1 MTQSIN
7 TTEGKI
13 LVAMDI
19 AKLKNDVLIELP
31 SGQRKRLKIA
41 NRKADYE
48 ELTNYLKSLNTPCV
62 IAFEATGNYHRPIAY
77 WLQIH
82 GFELRLISSIASAK
96 TREAMYNTWDKN
108 DPKDTQVIL
117 HLLKTG
123 ITQIYHDPL
132 IHQYNDLQELSKT
145 HDQISLRKVRV
156 QHAIF
161 THYVPLYFPEVQKY
175 FQASRAQWFSS
186 LLLRFPSPSSITKYT
201 QEEFID
207 AAWDVSGRKVN
218 KRNWLIDFYETAKI
232 SIGIPISEDSQACK
246 MFQIVLQEHIDL
258 CKMRQGVE
266 EAADQYLENNAD
278 YQRLRTLPGIGP
290 ILALSILAEAG
301 DLRRFTH
308 HRQFIKFC
316 GFDLSTQQSGSF
328 RGRSKLS
335 KRGNARLRRTFWLAG
350 TVALRMR
357 ENTFRK
363 KFENY
368 TKEDPKNADLKRK
381 GYTAVAVKMARV
393 AYSLIKTN
401 TDYRCFFET
410 T

>member
-1 MTQSIN
+1 MTQSIH
-7 TTEGKI
+7 TTEGKV

-19 AKLKNDVLIELP
+19 AKLKNDVLVELP
-31 SGQRKRLKIA
+31 SGKQKRLKIA
-41 NRKADYE
+41 NRKADYDE
-48 ELTNYLKSLNTPCV
+48 FVAYLKSLNTPCV
-62 IAFEATGNYHRPIAY
+62 IAFEATGNYHRPMAY
-77 WLQIH
+77 CLQTN

-145 HDQISLRKVRV
+145 HAQISLRKVRV

-161 THYVPLYFPEVQKY
+161 SHYLPLYFPEAQKY
-175 FQASRAQWFSS
+175 FQASRALWFSS
-186 LLLRFPSPSSITKYT
+186 LLLEFPSPSSVTKHT
-201 QEEFID
+201 QEAFIK

-218 KRNWLIDFYETAKI
+218 KRHWLIDFYDTAQN
-232 SIGIPISEDSQACK
+232 SIGVPISEGSQACK
-246 MFQIVLQEHIDL
+246 MFRIVLQEHIDL
-258 CKMRQGVE
+258 CKLRQEVE
-266 EAADQYLENNAD
+266 SSADQYCENNVD
-278 YQRLRTLPGIGP
+278 YQRLKTVPGIGP
-290 ILALSILAEAG
+290 ILALTILAEAG

-308 HRQFIKFC
+308 HRQFIKYC

-328 RGRSKLS
+328 RGHSKLS
-335 KRGNARLRRTFWLAG
+335 KRGNARLRKAFWLAG
-350 TVALRMR
+350 IVALRMR

-368 TKEDPKNADLKRK
+368 IKENPKNADLKRK

-393 AYSLIKTN
+393 VYSLIKTN